1 MIYLLG
7 LMIQW
12 VGRYLV
18 PALLVLLA
26 GAVVVALR
34 SCPRAG
40 STHQFIMMKAKSNPR
55 ALLIMNLRT
64 LFFLVGCFCL
74 SLRAASGEEDWKP
87 VICDSAKPYHGPK
100 LHAHPRAGIFASA
113 SGSLTGSLDSNTVAR
128 LEKALAQ
135 AQVATKAPAMTVAV
149 GVPGKG
155 LWSAT
160 RRGQPLAEETVPQVF
175 YWASAGKAFT
185 AVVILQLAEEGKLKL
200 DDKLAR
206 WFPDIPNT
214 KVITLDHLLTHTSG
228 LYSFQADPALRGQ
241 PGYKSPDALLAVA
254 KAHGNAFCPGEYW
267 SYCNT
272 GYVLLARIVEQVE
285 SQPFHAVVTRRIID
299 RLGLKQTRSLAPN
312 SPVTDIAAAHP
323 GKPEEAEPE
332 FHFSTPFGAGN
343 IVGTAEDLVRFWHAL
358 LGGQLVR
365 PETVQGMFERLYP
378 MFGQPQFYGRGV
390 MLYEVPKPDGG
401 TQVWLGHSGGCPGIK
416 AVVAYA
422 PEAGAFVAVALNNDG
437 SAEATAHLLLKALKE
452 TQ

>member
-1 MIYLLG
+1 M
-7 LMIQW
+7 
-12 VGRYLV
+12 
-18 PALLVLLA
+18 
-26 GAVVVALR
+26 
-34 SCPRAG
+34 
-40 STHQFIMMKAKSNPR
+40 
-55 ALLIMNLRT
+55 
-64 LFFLVGCFCL
+64 
-74 SLRAASGEEDWKP
+74 
-87 VICDSAKPYHGPK
+87 
-100 LHAHPRAGIFASA
+100 
-113 SGSLTGSLDSNTVAR
+113 R
-128 LEKALAQ
+128 LEKACERALA
-135 AQVATKAPAMTVAV
+135 ATKAPAMTVAV

-160 RRGQPLAEETVPQVF
+160 RTAQLTAGETASQVF

-185 AVVILQLAEEGKLKL
+185 AVVVLQLVEEGKLKL
-200 DDKLAR
+200 EDKLAQ
-206 WFPDIPNT
+206 WFPDFPNA

-228 LYSFQADPALRGQ
+228 LYSFQNDPTLRAQ
-241 PGYKSPDALLAVA
+241 PGYKSPETLLAVA

-267 SYCNT
+267 AYCNT

-285 SQPFHAVVTRRIID
+285 GQPFHEVVNRRIID
-299 RLGLKQTRSLAPN
+299 RLGLKHTRSLAPK
-312 SPVTDIAAAHP
+312 SLVADIAAAHP

-343 IVGTAEDLVRFWHAL
+343 IVGPAEELVRFWSAL
-358 LGGQLVR
+358 LGGQLVK
-365 PETVQGMFERLYP
+365 PKTVQEMFERLYP

>member
-1 MIYLLG
+1 MRIRRQAFL
-7 LMIQW
+7 
-12 VGRYLV
+12 
-18 PALLVLLA
+18 
-26 GAVVVALR
+26 
-34 SCPRAG
+34 PRR
-40 STHQFIMMKAKSNPR
+40 P
-55 ALLIMNLRT
+55 
-64 LFFLVGCFCL
+64 
-74 SLRAASGEEDWKP
+74 D
-87 VICDSAKPYHGPK
+87 
-100 LHAHPRAGIFASA
+100 
-113 SGSLTGSLDSNTVAR
+113 SLTGSLDSNTVAR

-160 RRGQPLAEETVPQVF
+160 LLGQRDAGETAPQVF

-185 AVVILQLAEEGKLKL
+185 AVVILQLVEEGKLKL

-206 WFPDIPNT
+206 WFPDFPNA

-228 LYSFQADPALRGQ
+228 LYSFQNDPILRAQ
-241 PGYKSPDALLAVA
+241 PGYKSPDTLLTVA

-272 GYVLLARIVEQVE
+272 GYVLLARIVEQGE
-285 SQPFHAVVTRRIID
+285 GQPFHEVITRRIID
-299 RLGLKQTRSLAPN
+299 RLGLKHTRSLAPN
-312 SPVTDIAAAHP
+312 SPVADIAPPHP
-323 GKPEEAEPE
+323 SKPEETEAE

-358 LGGQLVR
+358 LGGQLVKTK
-365 PETVQGMFERLYP
+365 TVQGMFERLYP

-416 AVVAYA
+416 AVVTYA
-422 PEAGAFVAVALNNDG
+422 PQAGAFVAVALNNDG

-452 TQ
+452 KQ